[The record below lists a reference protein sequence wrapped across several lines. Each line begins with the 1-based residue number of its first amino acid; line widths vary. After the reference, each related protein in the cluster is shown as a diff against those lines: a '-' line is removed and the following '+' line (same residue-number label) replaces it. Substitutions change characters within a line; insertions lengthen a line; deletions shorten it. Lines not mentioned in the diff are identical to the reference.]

1 MQDFCIENDTDL
13 TEKLTM
19 EAASSAKDAPN
30 PTASTFTDSVDQSG
44 CFSASTST
52 DSFKS
57 CMSSLDN
64 VNVED
69 SKWCIEVG
77 DNEAVEVSKETETH
91 ELPHVSTM
99 RVSKV

>member
-1 MQDFCIENDTDL
+1 
-13 TEKLTM
+13 M
-19 EAASSAKDAPN
+19 EAASSAKNAPN
-30 PTASTFTDSVDQSG
+30 LTASALTESFDQSG

-77 DNEAVEVSKETETH
+77 DNEAVEVSKETERQ